1 MSNRKEFKQIVKI
14 AESKGWVVQLT
25 GGGHLKWTSPTGQI
39 VFSASTPSDGRA
51 VKNLVSELRRHG
63 ITIERK

>member
-1 MSNRKEFKQIVKI
+1 MGNKKEFKQVIKI
-14 AESKGWVVQLT
+14 AESKGWVVCLT
-25 GGGHLKWTSPTGQI
+25 KGGHLKWTSASGQV

-51 VKNLVSELRRHG
+51 VKNLISELRRHG